1 MDLNFC
7 VYMFGLLYTS
17 ELNLKKL
24 RATHCNPDVG
34 LQLFAVFAI
43 SSPLN
48 VMLLALLCC
57 SLMTAF
63 LQDGWTQMQRFTAE
77 HH

>member
-1 MDLNFC
+1 MDLNVC

-24 RATHCNPDVG
+24 RAMYCNPDVS

-48 VMLLALLCC
+48 GMLLALLYC
-57 SLMTAF
+57 SLTTAL
-63 LQDGWTQMQRFTAE
+63 LQDG
-77 HH
+77 